1 MEEAGTDFI
10 LAEKDIVIIG
20 GGPAGYVAVIHA
32 THLAAELCRLCF
44 CR

>member
-20 GGPAGYVAVIHA
+20 SGPAGYVAVIHA
-32 THLAAELCRLCF
+32 THLAALLCRLCF

>member
-1 MEEAGTDFI
+1 MEEPGTDFT
-10 LAEKDIVIIG
+10 LAEKDIVIMG

-32 THLAAELCRLCF
+32 THLAAGLCRLCF